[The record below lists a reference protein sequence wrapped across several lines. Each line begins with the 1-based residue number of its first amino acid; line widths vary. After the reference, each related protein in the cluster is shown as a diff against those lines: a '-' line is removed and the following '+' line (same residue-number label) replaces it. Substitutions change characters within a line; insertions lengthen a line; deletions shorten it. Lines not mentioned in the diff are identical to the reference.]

1 MESSATISYGSLLL
15 PKPPDPDFD
24 MVFPMDSP
32 VRPVPPEPPPVL
44 RLKLTL
50 YLRWGLSL
58 KDLNPRSPTEPPD
71 PPDRATPSQSK
82 TFNIIIQQF
91 FPHPELFLVDPK
103 NLLILSVSHSSWA
116 PSCDVVNFFV
126 STILK
131 LRTLEIFVV
140 SFELK
145 RHPEDPCFQPP
156 QTYFLSQ
163 LVVILVS
170 DVGGNPL
177 RRPAL
182 SYLFVNLAYDVGGN
196 PHRCPALSH
205 LFVNL
210 MSDVCGNSFRH
221 PVLSLLFVNLVFD
234 VGGNPPPESSSEP
247 SKASKVRLSAHNSHL
262 LLYCGEYFTIMSPFY
277 EWRKSLG
284 FLFELSFSLLIG
296 LLLCGAVCTGAEGA
310 IEITPVFL
318 VGGKACHL

>member
-1 MESSATISYGSLLL
+1 MESSATILYGSLLL

-32 VRPVPPEPPPVL
+32 VHPVPPEPPPVL

-58 KDLNPRSPTEPPD
+58 KDLPRPPTEPPD
-71 PPDRATPSQSK
+71 PPDRVTPSQSK

-91 FPHPELFLVDPK
+91 FPHHELALVDPK
-103 NLLILSVSHSSWA
+103 NLLILLVSHSSWA

-156 QTYFLSQ
+156 QTYLLSQ

-170 DVGGNPL
+170 DVGGKSTP
-177 RRPAL
+177 
-182 SYLFVNLAYDVGGN
+182 SSSFELFVCQPG
-196 PHRCPALSH
+196 
-205 LFVNL
+205 
-210 MSDVCGNSFRH
+210 
-221 PVLSLLFVNLVFD
+221 
-234 VGGNPPPESSSEP
+234 
-247 SKASKVRLSAHNSHL
+247 
-262 LLYCGEYFTIMSPFY
+262 I
-277 EWRKSLG
+277 
-284 FLFELSFSLLIG
+284 
-296 LLLCGAVCTGAEGA
+296 
-310 IEITPVFL
+310 
-318 VGGKACHL
+318 